1 MTWFYREFS
10 DRSVDSVL
18 EQAQTQLA
26 ALSPDECNTAKV
38 EASDQDSGTGVGP
51 VRVGGGDSRSLV
63 VFSSEHNPPSPDV
76 LGATWVSYTWT
87 TENDY
92 AAMYAGLA
100 VAMNS
105 GLAPN
110 GVAIPPVSA
119 YWSRICMSN
128 MSNGNA
134 TLTLFW
140 RPLAAA

>member
-1 MTWFYREFS
+1 MTWYYREFS
-10 DRSVDSVL
+10 DRSVDTVL

-26 ALSPDECNTAKV
+26 GLSPDECNTAKV

-63 VFSSEHNPPSPDV
+63 VWSSEHNPPSPTV

-92 AAMYAGLA
+92 AGMYAGLG
-100 VAMNS
+100 VALNS
-105 GLAPN
+105 GVSPN
-110 GVAIPPVSA
+110 GVAIPPASA

-128 MSNGNA
+128 QSNGNA